1 MEHAIA
7 REFRFF
13 SLLKFSLPTIIMMIF
28 MSLYTIVDGIFISRF
43 VGTDALSATNI
54 VYPIVNI
61 IIGLAVMLATGGSA
75 VVARQMG
82 EGRLAEAK
90 QNFSLVI
97 LTGVSIGIVISA
109 VSLIFLEPICYALG
123 SSEKLIDDCKDYLG
137 IMMLFAPVSIL
148 QMLFNTFFVTAGRP
162 ALGLTLTV
170 FAGLFNAVFDYVL
183 IVPAQMGIKGAA
195 YATSIGYCIPA
206 VFGLA
211 YFFFSKNPLRF
222 CLPKFRGRILVQ
234 SCLNGS
240 SEMVTNLSSGIITF
254 LFNIIM
260 MRYLGENGVAAITIV
275 LYGQFLLTALFLGF
289 SMGVAPVFSY
299 HYGSQNHA
307 QLKHLFKICMWF
319 VSVCSVLVF
328 ACSILFASP
337 LVSVFS
343 PAGTPVY
350 AIAVNGFVLFSFSYL
365 FAGVNMFSSAL
376 FTALSNGFVSAVISF
391 LRTFVFIVLGILTL
405 PLALEVNGVWL
416 AVPFAELL
424 TLAVSAYFLKKK
436 SSVYHYR

>member
-1 MEHAIA
+1 
-7 REFRFF
+7 
-13 SLLKFSLPTIIMMIF
+13 MMIF

-54 VYPIVNI
+54 VYPVVNI

-75 VVARQMG
+75 IVARQMG

-90 QNFSLVI
+90 QNFSFVV
-97 LTGVSIGIVISA
+97 LTGVAVGIVISA
-109 VSLIFLEPICYALG
+109 VSIIFLEPICYALG
-123 SSEKLIDDCKDYLG
+123 SSEKLIGYCKDYLG

-148 QMLFNTFFVTAGRP
+148 QM
-162 ALGLTLTV
+162 
-170 FAGLFNAVFDYVL
+170 LFNAVFDYVL

-195 YATSIGYCIPA
+195 YATAIGYCIPA

-222 CLPKFRGRILVQ
+222 CLPKFRGKILVQ

-299 HYGSQNHA
+299 NYGSQNHA
-307 QLKHLFKICMWF
+307 QMKRLFKICMWF
-319 VSVCSVLVF
+319 VSVCSLLVF

-350 AIAVNGFVLFSFSYL
+350 DIAVNGFVLFSFSYL

-376 FTALSNGFVSAVISF
+376 FTALSNGFVSAAISF
-391 LRTFVFIVLGILTL
+391 LRTFVFIVLGIFIL
-405 PLALEVNGVWL
+405 PLVLEVNGVWL

-424 TLAVSAYFLKKK
+424 TLAVSCYFLKKK

>member
-1 MEHAIA
+1 MNHAIA
-7 REFRFF
+7 REFHFF

-54 VYPIVNI
+54 VYPVVNI
-61 IIGLAVMLATGGSA
+61 MIGLAVMLATGGSA
-75 VVARQMG
+75 IVARQMG
-82 EGRLAEAK
+82 EGRLVEAK
-90 QNFSLVI
+90 QNFSFVV
-97 LTGVSIGIVISA
+97 LTGVAVGIVISA
-109 VSLIFLEPICYALG
+109 VSIIFLEPICYALG
-123 SSEKLIDDCKDYLG
+123 SSEKLIGYCKDYLG

-148 QMLFNTFFVTAGRP
+148 QMLFNTFFVTAGKP

-195 YATSIGYCIPA
+195 YATAIGYCIPA

-222 CLPKFRGRILVQ
+222 CLPKFRGKILVQ

-299 HYGSQNHA
+299 NYGSQNHA
-307 QLKHLFKICMWF
+307 QMKRLFKICMWF
-319 VSVCSVLVF
+319 VSVCSLLVF

-350 AIAVNGFVLFSFSYL
+350 DIAVNGFVLFSFSYL

-376 FTALSNGFVSAVISF
+376 FTALSNGFVSAAISF
-391 LRTFVFIVLGILTL
+391 LRTFVFIVLGIFIL
-405 PLALEVNGVWL
+405 PLVLEVNGVWL

-424 TLAVSAYFLKKK
+424 TLAVSCYFLKKK

>member
-1 MEHAIA
+1 MNHAIA
-7 REFRFF
+7 REFHFF

-54 VYPIVNI
+54 VYPVVNI

-75 VVARQMG
+75 IVARQMG

-90 QNFSLVI
+90 QNFSFVV
-97 LTGVSIGIVISA
+97 LTGVAVGIVISA
-109 VSLIFLEPICYALG
+109 VSIIFLEPICYALG
-123 SSEKLIDDCKDYLG
+123 SSEKLIGYCKDYLG

-148 QMLFNTFFVTAGRP
+148 QM
-162 ALGLTLTV
+162 
-170 FAGLFNAVFDYVL
+170 LFNAVFDYVL

-195 YATSIGYCIPA
+195 YATAIGYCIPA

-222 CLPKFRGRILVQ
+222 CLPKFRGKILVQ

-299 HYGSQNHA
+299 NYGSQNHA
-307 QLKHLFKICMWF
+307 QMKRLFKICMWF
-319 VSVCSVLVF
+319 VSVCSLLVF

-350 AIAVNGFVLFSFSYL
+350 DIAVNGFVLFSFSYL

-376 FTALSNGFVSAVISF
+376 FTALSNGFVSAAISF
-391 LRTFVFIVLGILTL
+391 LRTFVFIVLGIFIL
-405 PLALEVNGVWL
+405 PLVLEVNGVWL

-424 TLAVSAYFLKKK
+424 TLAVSCYFLKKK